1 MQRPSQFP
9 KIDNRSSHAPAPQV
23 LGSLS
28 SNTTDITERRLDTS
42 FMALS
47 VEPVSEE
54 TFSYSL
60 KTLLRKREHPYMIQR
75 IISSGTD
82 RSPGEVET
90 LMILQ
95 PL

>member
-42 FMALS
+42 LHGALGGAS
-47 VEPVSEE
+47 IRRNLQLLSQNLVEKTGTPVHDSADNFE
-54 TFSYSL
+54 
-60 KTLLRKREHPYMIQR
+60 RH
-75 IISSGTD
+75 
-82 RSPGEVET
+82 
-90 LMILQ
+90 
-95 PL
+95 